1 MKDDP
6 KIGDIIGCSDGDI
19 GIVVSTYDDPGY
31 LGESRLMEE
40 AIWNH
45 AGRAV
50 DVWSSKDFST
60 LNPTF
65 YIMSRA

>member
-31 LGESRLMEE
+31 FEEDRLMVEV
-40 AIWNH
+40 IWND

-60 LNPTF
+60 LNPML